1 MAKYTK
7 KWDKEFTKK
16 YSNCLSQLE
25 SLEQE
30 FKQMVKDN
38 PDEYIS
44 IYPETSNIELG
55 ENYHS
60 MVYDFGNEE
69 ENPHVD
75 IQLSTE
81 NGSFNFTFSDLK
93 KLIELRDSLIKAI
106 DNFKRVPK
114 TLKVTNV
121 DDLDDC
127 LDDDDSQE
135 VSWTIKAEQPLTQSW
150 TYTVLA
156 KSACEAIKKIE
167 EDAWAD
173 GIINNDDNEY
183 YDYGDI
189 EYEAI

>member
-7 KWDKEFTKK
+7 KWDKDFTKK

-25 SLEQE
+25 SLEKE
-30 FKQMVKDN
+30 FKEMVESN

-44 IYPETSNIELG
+44 IYPDTSNIELG
-55 ENYHS
+55 EQNGF
-60 MVYDFGNEE
+60 MVYDFGNFKT
-69 ENPHVD
+69 PHVD
-75 IQLSTE
+75 IQLSST
-81 NGSFNFTFSDLK
+81 NGNFNFTFSDLK
-93 KLIELRDSLIKAI
+93 KLIEFRDELIKAI
-106 DNFKRVPK
+106 DNFKREPK
-114 TLKVTNV
+114 KVTV
-121 DDLDDC
+121 TSEDDC
-127 LDDDDSQE
+127 LDDDDNAEE

-150 TYTVLA
+150 TYTVIA

>member
-25 SLEQE
+25 SLEKE
-30 FKQMVKDN
+30 FKEMVESN

-44 IYPETSNIELG
+44 IYPDTSNIELG
-55 ENYHS
+55 EQNGF
-60 MVYDFGNEE
+60 MVYDFGNFKT
-69 ENPHVD
+69 PHVD
-75 IQLSTE
+75 IQLSST
-81 NGSFNFTFSDLK
+81 NGNFNFTFSDLK
-93 KLIELRDSLIKAI
+93 KLIEFRDELIKAI
-106 DNFKRVPK
+106 DNFKREPK
-114 TLKVTNV
+114 VVKVTSDN
-121 DDLDDC
+121 LDDC
-127 LDDDDSQE
+127 LDDDDDAEE

-150 TYTVLA
+150 TYTVIA